1 MAFGNTEWNNAAKA
15 QLQLLY
21 PNRTV
26 HMIEVNALWNSGGG
40 IHCVTND
47 EPLLKKNLRIQN
59 QLQIQLIH

>member
-47 EPLLKKNLRIQN
+47 EPLF
-59 QLQIQLIH
+59 